1 MERFYYELQSTD
13 MKISVPK
20 IKTIVQSPA
29 EYVIQ
34 LNGESLKQI
43 SQIRSENSMNSSHST
58 PCVGSGGGNNS
69 VISVESR
76 NTSGS
81 FTHSRRTCDMPRS
94 YNSGSHKPGKDS
106 SYTNYSEDFHS
117 EESLKS
123 FRVTDSI
130 GKAGTLVRKSLY
142 AKQNSFFPIHQVKAK
157 RNPTYKKLQNAN
169 TSLISRQSLS
179 VTQKNLI
186 SNGQN
191 AVVQRI
197 LSAKA
202 HRIKQLGSEVS
213 DLQQRLEEA
222 VLENKLLKRLQYRHV
237 KALGKFEDVAGDLP
251 LLIAKHNNEVRTLRD
266 LLRKARER
274 DRSMSRKLKET
285 EVQLLSTKDN
295 LQQLQKLSEDKNL
308 AEREK
313 LIQQLS
319 DVTEKLV
326 INCKRIQ
333 EKERELDIKNIY
345 TNRILKASKKQ
356 STSIQL
362 RGEGKHK
369 AIQTDLCVKSINSKS
384 HPVEQNI
391 NKQTKETEAGSVRY
405 EKVVEDKY
413 KEEKGEPKP
422 RTAKELKSAE
432 EDWKEM
438 KEEQQLLEEMEQG
451 KQEQEREAQ
460 LLRAELEQE
469 EQEKQTQLPEEIRK
483 IKETERMEQEAKETE
498 GEKDRRTKGNFQEN
512 KADNK
517 RITSQGLKYTP
528 TDNSRK
534 LRNRPRRHYAFTDAV
549 ENLHQGLPVRGG
561 SSSFP
566 GHIQGS
572 STATSREFVLSKE
585 FLTSEYEPS
594 FGKSAA
600 RISHPRQ
607 MGDGPEERGKESPKS
622 KKKSSLLEELF
633 GPNPT
638 SKDIPERPPIRSFNS
653 REGNSRENKSTHKNS
668 PPNIKS
674 HLNLVEM
681 VLTRTLEETSDEA
694 E

>member
-1 MERFYYELQSTD
+1 MN
-13 MKISVPK
+13 
-20 IKTIVQSPA
+20 KT
-29 EYVIQ
+29 
-34 LNGESLKQI
+34 
-43 SQIRSENSMNSSHST
+43 
-58 PCVGSGGGNNS
+58 
-69 VISVESR
+69 
-76 NTSGS
+76 
-81 FTHSRRTCDMPRS
+81 
-94 YNSGSHKPGKDS
+94 
-106 SYTNYSEDFHS
+106 
-117 EESLKS
+117 
-123 FRVTDSI
+123 
-130 GKAGTLVRKSLY
+130 
-142 AKQNSFFPIHQVKAK
+142 K

-333 EKERELDIKNIY
+333 ELEKSSELKNNTFTRQLAVESRKSHEAQELVKILQSEINLLGLKIKEKERELDIKNIY

>member
-1 MERFYYELQSTD
+1 
-13 MKISVPK
+13 
-20 IKTIVQSPA
+20 
-29 EYVIQ
+29 
-34 LNGESLKQI
+34 
-43 SQIRSENSMNSSHST
+43 
-58 PCVGSGGGNNS
+58 
-69 VISVESR
+69 
-76 NTSGS
+76 
-81 FTHSRRTCDMPRS
+81 
-94 YNSGSHKPGKDS
+94 
-106 SYTNYSEDFHS
+106 
-117 EESLKS
+117 
-123 FRVTDSI
+123 
-130 GKAGTLVRKSLY
+130 
-142 AKQNSFFPIHQVKAK
+142 
-157 RNPTYKKLQNAN
+157 
-169 TSLISRQSLS
+169 
-179 VTQKNLI
+179 QKNLI

-333 EKERELDIKNIY
+333 ELEKSSELKNNTFTRQLAVESRKSHEAQELVKILQSEINLLGLKIKEKERELDIKNIY

-362 RGEGKHK
+362 RGMIKSF
-369 AIQTDLCVKSINSKS
+369 QTAHGSVILTGRTNLKKKIAKDTKVITLA
-384 HPVEQNI
+384 
-391 NKQTKETEAGSVRY
+391 TKETEAGSVRY

-432 EDWKEM
+432 EDWKALTLHVVSLTHTPSTDPNTYSTLRK
-438 KEEQQLLEEMEQG
+438 KEKISG
-451 KQEQEREAQ
+451 KSVPLTPFCISFRNERRAAAF
-460 LLRAELEQE
+460 RRDGTRKARARKAELEQE

-633 GPNPT
+633 GPN
-638 SKDIPERPPIRSFNS
+638 
-653 REGNSRENKSTHKNS
+653 
-668 PPNIKS
+668 
-674 HLNLVEM
+674 
-681 VLTRTLEETSDEA
+681 
-694 E
+694 